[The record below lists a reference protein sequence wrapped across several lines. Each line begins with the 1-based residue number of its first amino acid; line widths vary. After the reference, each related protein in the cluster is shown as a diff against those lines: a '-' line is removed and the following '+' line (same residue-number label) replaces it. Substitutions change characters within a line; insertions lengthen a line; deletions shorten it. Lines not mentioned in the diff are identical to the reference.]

1 MPEEQLNQ
9 QSGALAKEESVV
21 QPAAGGQDIA
31 RKKQWF
37 WSIVVVVALLDQLTK
52 WLVRTS
58 PQLHFKVLIEDWL
71 VFNLTSNPGMAMG
84 ISWAPTWVIS
94 IIAIIA
100 SAGIIWYAFSLIRPA
115 PLGFMM
121 AMGLIIGGAFG
132 NILDRIY
139 MGYVEGYGGILSG
152 HVVDFI
158 YFSYVWPEWL
168 PWLGGRVAFPYIFNV
183 ADIAISVAVLTLIL
197 GAKWLLPHDQPKP
210 APKQDTAK
218 TAAADLVDHEAAP
231 DSSAEDARA
240 GKKAEDKKVIA
251 GTKEK
256 PGQVPDDD
264 QKPSRETTRPKAE

>member
-9 QSGALAKEESVV
+9 QTGALAKEESVM

-37 WSIVVVVALLDQLTK
+37 WAIVVVVALLDQLTK

-115 PLGFMM
+115 PLGFMI

-132 NILDRIY
+132 NILDRMY

-158 YFSYVWPEWL
+158 YFSYVWPDWF
-168 PWLGGRVAFPYIFNV
+168 PWIGGKAAFPYIFNV

-210 APKQDTAK
+210 V
-218 TAAADLVDHEAAP
+218 AASPAAP
-231 DSSAEDARA
+231 E
-240 GKKAEDKKVIA
+240 V
-251 GTKEK
+251 
-256 PGQVPDDD
+256 D
-264 QKPSRETTRPKAE
+264 QKPAAEVISEDAKTDDKADDIGSAAGVEEKQQQTKDDGRKPTEDSTRKKAD

>member
-9 QSGALAKEESVV
+9 QAGVLANKESAT
-21 QPAAGGQDIA
+21 QPDASGQDIL

-37 WSIVVVVALLDQLTK
+37 WAIVVVVALLDQLTK

-58 PQLHFKVLIEDWL
+58 PQLHFKVLVEDLL

-115 PLGFMM
+115 PLGFMI

-132 NILDRIY
+132 NILDRLY
-139 MGYVEGYGGILSG
+139 MGYIDGDGGVLSG

-158 YFSYVWPEWL
+158 YFSYVWPQWF
-168 PWLGGRVAFPYIFNV
+168 PWIGGKAAFPYIFNV
-183 ADIAISVAVLTLIL
+183 ADIAISVAVMTLIL

-210 APKQDTAK
+210 TTASPAVSETDPETGAEALSEDEKQDDKADELGSVAGAK
-218 TAAADLVDHEAAP
+218 DKEEQAP
-231 DSSAEDARA
+231 ENDQNPSGETVR
-240 GKKAEDKKVIA
+240 KKAE
-251 GTKEK
+251 
-256 PGQVPDDD
+256 
-264 QKPSRETTRPKAE
+264 

>member
-1 MPEEQLNQ
+1 MPEEQRNKQTGVLTNEG
-9 QSGALAKEESVV
+9 STTLPDAS
-21 QPAAGGQDIA
+21 GQDILL
-31 RKKQWF
+31 KKRWF
-37 WSIVVVVALLDQLTK
+37 WAIVVVVALLDQLTK

-94 IIAIIA
+94 IIAIVA

-115 PLGFMM
+115 PLGFMI

-158 YFSYVWPEWL
+158 YFSYVWPEWF
-168 PWLGGRVAFPYIFNV
+168 PWIGGKAAFPYIFNV

-210 APKQDTAK
+210 AAASPAVPEVEQETDAEVVSEDVKDDDITDDVNSAGDTEEKQEKAQEDDRK
-218 TAAADLVDHEAAP
+218 PHEE
-231 DSSAEDARA
+231 SIR
-240 GKKAEDKKVIA
+240 KKAE
-251 GTKEK
+251 
-256 PGQVPDDD
+256 
-264 QKPSRETTRPKAE
+264 